1 MNPFSVDGP
10 DDYTTNPFSDDAIIN
25 ALEQPSTSAPAHT
38 ITDAPSTQQHSRPQ
52 APLTTHGHNVY
63 QAPTDAVF
71 STATAYDATA
81 NPNAAYGHGVSNSH
95 LSAREAEL
103 LERERALSARE
114 QELRQQQD
122 QLRRH
127 GAYPPNWPPFYPL
140 IHHDINIDIPEDHR
154 PTVLKIYHFWLATVG
169 LLAFNMIA
177 MLAILLSHPSNMG
190 YVPGDFGVA
199 LVYLFFISAASFV
212 TWYLPVYMAF
222 MKNSSLY
229 SYVFLLFHGFHIAFS
244 GYMAVGIPS
253 SGACGL
259 ITVLATFSDAK
270 IVAGV
275 IASAAFSGWVL
286 SAFYSVYL
294 WKIVNDYNKSSGHT
308 LEGARNEAVAVSV
321 RSGVAEQVVRQQ
333 YSRADG
339 GNFA

>member
-127 GAYPPNWPPFYPL
+127 GAYPPNWPPFYPV

-199 LVYLFFISAASFV
+199 LMYFFLF
-212 TWYLPVYMAF
+212 
-222 MKNSSLY
+222 N
-229 SYVFLLFHGFHIAFS
+229 GFHIAFS